1 MLPADR
7 PSLFDKE
14 SEMTTL
20 SSDTPPEI
28 ERLQI
33 ERLRQM
39 PSWRKMALMAGM
51 GQTVRLLALAGLR
64 QRYPDDTPAQQRRR
78 LADLLLGPELADRA
92 YGPVAEES

>member
-1 MLPADR
+1 MAI
-7 PSLFDKE
+7 
-14 SEMTTL
+14 EMDCEVTAL

-51 GQTVRLLALAGLR
+51 GQTVQILALAGLR
-64 QRYPDDTPAQQRRR
+64 QRYPCDTPTQRRRR
-78 LADLLLGPELADRA
+78 LADLLLGPELAVRA
-92 YGPVAEES
+92 YGPMLEES